1 MSGVLVS
8 GLDNSS
14 FGFRAALDSQEFTVK
29 GLHVDESRLML
40 FYHRQRRLA
49 AKVLI
54 SADETE
60 PLAIRLQPCG
70 IASGRVVDRSGVP
83 VADVSI
89 EFCPKVP
96 EIHVGS
102 GTWIAQSDDSGRFE
116 ISSLIDGM
124 DTRYSQRVAIACFG
138 R

>member
-1 MSGVLVS
+1 M
-8 GLDNSS
+8 
-14 FGFRAALDSQEFTVK
+14 
-29 GLHVDESRLML
+29 
-40 FYHRQRRLA
+40 
-49 AKVLI
+49 LI

-60 PLAIRLQPCG
+60 PLAIRLLAGGG

-124 DTRYSQRVAIACFG
+124 EYALFSKGRDRVFRPLKAEPVSVRSGQSENLGDIHISDRMG
-138 R
+138 N